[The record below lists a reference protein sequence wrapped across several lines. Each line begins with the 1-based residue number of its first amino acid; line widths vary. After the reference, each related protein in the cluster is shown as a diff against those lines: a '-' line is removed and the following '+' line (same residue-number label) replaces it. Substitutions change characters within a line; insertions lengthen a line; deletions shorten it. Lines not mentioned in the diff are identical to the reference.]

1 MGGCPWGIGDWELQL
16 FVGRAHVLFTLV
28 YVCIFVLFVFVL
40 CTFVAIFSGLS
51 FFFIVPSVFS
61 NVYLAYVY
69 TMLLDSLD
77 CTFLIAPSVFSNV
90 YF

>member
-1 MGGCPWGIGDWELQL
+1 MGTSVVCRGG
-16 FVGRAHVLFTLV
+16 AHILFTLV
-28 YVCIFVLFVFVL
+28 CVCIFVLFVFL
-40 CTFVAIFSGLS
+40 LFTLVAIFSGLS
-51 FFFIVPSVFS
+51 FFFIAPSVFS

-69 TMLLDSLD
+69 PMLLDSLD